1 LSSAATA
8 TGISG
13 WIIIRLKMDKAMQC
27 TLEDVKLIPVFSELG
42 DEDLQE
48 VRPYLVR
55 EHYSRKKEIFSEG
68 DAPDWF
74 YIVMTGKVKVTK
86 ISSDGREIIMEII
99 SPGDFFGGFAVLKGF
114 PFPANAVAME
124 DSEIIKLSRKDL
136 LKVIDRFP
144 SVMYSITS
152 SLGERTRGLHETLKN
167 IALERVESR
176 MAALLVK
183 LADKTGGETNAGETV
198 IDMRITKQDMAEM
211 VGTTVETAIR
221 VMSRFRKSG
230 LIADKN
236 GRIVIKNIKAL
247 KALI

>member
-1 LSSAATA
+1 MR
-8 TGISG
+8 
-13 WIIIRLKMDKAMQC
+13 W
-27 TLEDVKLIPVFSELG
+27 TLEDVKRIPIFSELG
-42 DEDLQE
+42 DKDLQE
-48 VRPYLVR
+48 MSSFLVT
-55 EHYSRKKEIFSEG
+55 EHYPRKKEIFLEG
-68 DAPDWF
+68 DAPEWF
-74 YIVMTGKVKVTK
+74 YIVMSGKVKVTK
-86 ISSDGREIIMEII
+86 ISGDGREIIMEVI
-99 SPGDFFGGFAVLKGF
+99 SPLDFFGGFAVLKGF

-124 DSEIIKLSRKDL
+124 DSEILKLSRKDL

-176 MAALLVK
+176 IASLLVK
-183 LADKTGGETNAGETV
+183 LADKAGDRVNTGETV
-198 IDMRITKQDMAEM
+198 INMHITKQDMAEM

-230 LIADKN
+230 LVEDKN
-236 GRIVIKNIKAL
+236 GKLAIKDMKAL

>member
-1 LSSAATA
+1 
-8 TGISG
+8 
-13 WIIIRLKMDKAMQC
+13 M
-27 TLEDVKLIPVFSELG
+27 KLIPIFSELG
-42 DEDLQE
+42 DKDLQE
-48 VRPYLVR
+48 LSSCLVR
-55 EHYSRKKEIFSEG
+55 EHYARKKEIFLEG
-68 DAPDWF
+68 DNPDWF
-74 YIVMTGKVKVTK
+74 YIVMSGKVKVTK
-86 ISSDGREIIMEII
+86 ISSDGREIIMEVI
-99 SPGDFFGGFAVLKGF
+99 SPCDFFGGFAVLKGF

-124 DSEIIKLSRKDL
+124 DSEILKLSRKDF

-152 SLGERTRGLHETLKN
+152 NLGERTRGLHETLKN

-176 MAALLVK
+176 IAALLVK
-183 LADKTGGETNAGETV
+183 LADRTGDGVNAGETV
-198 IDMRITKQDMAEM
+198 INMRVTKQDMADM

-236 GRIVIKNIKAL
+236 GRIAIKDMEAL

>member
-1 LSSAATA
+1 M
-8 TGISG
+8 
-13 WIIIRLKMDKAMQC
+13 RC
-27 TLEDVKLIPVFSELG
+27 TPENVKRIPIFSELG
-42 DEDLQE
+42 DKDLQE
-48 VRPYLVR
+48 IRSCFISEYYAR
-55 EHYSRKKEIFSEG
+55 RKEIFSEG

-74 YIVMTGKVKVTK
+74 YIVMSGKVKVTK
-86 ISSDGREIIMEII
+86 ISSEGREIIMEVI
-99 SPGDFFGGFAVLKGF
+99 SPCDFFGGFAVLKGF

-124 DSEIIKLSRKDL
+124 DSEILKLSRKDL
-136 LKVIDRFP
+136 LKIIDRFP

-152 SLGERTRGLHETLKN
+152 SLGERTRGMHETLKN

-176 MAALLVK
+176 IAALLVK
-183 LADKTGGETNAGETV
+183 LADKTGDGVDAGETV
-198 IDMRITKQDMAEM
+198 INMRITKQDMAEM

-236 GRIVIKNIKAL
+236 GKIAIKEMKAL